1 MSVLASALER
11 ITQLP
16 DDALVLDVGAWA
28 SPMPRADWVIDLF
41 PYATR
46 GMYDYDDAKRARE
59 RFTEQTW
66 VVADIC
72 ASEPWPFADDQFD
85 FSVCSQTLE
94 DVRDP
99 IRVCEQLVR
108 VSKAGYIEVPA
119 PVEDLTWG
127 IHGPWVGWSHHHWI
141 CELEDGVLAFN
152 MKPHLLCADG
162 RHHPAGT
169 CDVLSPEER
178 VLQLWWDGSF
188 GFKEN
193 VRVGAD
199 DFDAWL
205 GGLLDRTRTIVPEAS
220 ETVPPQLTFGLCA
233 ARTRR
238 MLVGRT
244 RQARSRA

>member
-1 MSVLASALER
+1 
-11 ITQLP
+11 
-16 DDALVLDVGAWA
+16 
-28 SPMPRADWVIDLF
+28 MPRADWVIDLF

-141 CELEDGVLAFN
+141 CELEDGVLEFN

-193 VRVGAD
+193 VRVGAARLRRVARRICSIAPGRSHPSAGSGSAGAD
-199 DFDAWL
+199 LRLVRGAYAAHARGQDSNRPGA
-205 GGLLDRTRTIVPEAS
+205 GLDQEGTDE
-220 ETVPPQLTFGLCA
+220 
-233 ARTRR
+233 
-238 MLVGRT
+238 
-244 RQARSRA
+244 